1 MNTNLVII
9 PARGRPDKAQTA
21 FDALKQYSKISDF
34 MIGLDDDDAD
44 NYPEIDGVIREVN
57 PRLKMNGTLNLLSVR
72 YADKYK
78 TISFMGDDHLVRT
91 DGWDEKLYET
101 IRNRG
106 FGISYGND
114 LFQGENLPTMVMM
127 STNIIKTL
135 GFMAPPKLIHL
146 FMDNFWKFIG
156 QVLGCLDYRADV
168 IVEHMHFMV
177 GKSQSDA
184 QYLEVNAK
192 DVSNHDAQV
201 FKEYCEIQLKDDAIK
216 VLMAV
221 SDAGKA

>member
-9 PARGRPDKAQTA
+9 PARGRPDKAEFA
-21 FDALKQYSKISDF
+21 FHELKRLSKISDF

-57 PRLKMNGTLNLLSVR
+57 PRLKMNGTLNLLATK
-72 YADKYK
+72 YADKYE
-78 TISFMGDDHLVRT
+78 TITFMGDDHLVRT

-101 IRNRG
+101 IKNRG

-127 STNIIKTL
+127 STNIIKEL

-146 FMDNFWKFIG
+146 FMDNFWKVFG
-156 QVLGCLDYRADV
+156 QVLGCLDYKGDV
-168 IVEHMHFMV
+168 IIEHMHFMA
-177 GKSQSDA
+177 GKSKVDA
-184 QYLEVNAK
+184 QYQEVNSS
-192 DVSNHDAQV
+192 DVSSHDALA
-201 FKEYCEIQLKDDAIK
+201 FKEYAETQLKDDAIR

-221 SDAGKA
+221 SK

>member
-9 PARGRPDKAQTA
+9 PARGRPDKAEFA
-21 FDALKQYSKISDF
+21 FHELKRFSKISDF

-57 PRLKMNGTLNLLSVR
+57 PRLKMNGTLNLLATK
-72 YADKYK
+72 YADKYE
-78 TISFMGDDHLVRT
+78 TITFMGDDHVVRT
-91 DGWDEKLYET
+91 DGWDEKLYEP
-101 IRNRG
+101 IKNRG

-127 STNIIKTL
+127 STNIIREL

-146 FMDNFWKFIG
+146 FMDNFWKVFG
-156 QVLGCLDYRADV
+156 QVLGCLDYKGDV
-168 IVEHMHFMV
+168 IIEHMHYMA
-177 GKSQSDA
+177 GKSKVDA
-184 QYLEVNAK
+184 QYQEVNSS
-192 DVSNHDAQV
+192 DVSSHDALA
-201 FKEYCEIQLKDDAIK
+201 FKDYAETQLKDDAIR

-221 SDAGKA
+221 SK

>member
-9 PARGRPDKAQTA
+9 PARGRPDKAEFA
-21 FDALKQYSKISDF
+21 FHELKRFSKISDF

-57 PRLKMNGTLNLLSVR
+57 PRLKMNGTLNLLATK
-72 YADKYK
+72 YADKYE
-78 TISFMGDDHLVRT
+78 TITFMGDDHVVRT
-91 DGWDEKLYET
+91 DGWDEKLYEP
-101 IRNRG
+101 IKNRG

-127 STNIIKTL
+127 STNIIKEL

-146 FMDNFWKFIG
+146 FMDNFWKVFG
-156 QVLGCLDYRADV
+156 QVLGCLDYKGDV
-168 IVEHMHFMV
+168 IIEHMHYMA
-177 GKSQSDA
+177 GKSKVDA
-184 QYLEVNAK
+184 QYQEVNSS
-192 DVSNHDAQV
+192 DVSSHDALA
-201 FKEYCEIQLKDDAIK
+201 FKEYAETQLKDDAIR

-221 SDAGKA
+221 SK

>member
-9 PARGRPDKAQTA
+9 PARGRPDKAEFA
-21 FDALKQYSKISDF
+21 FHELKRFSKISDF

-57 PRLKMNGTLNLLSVR
+57 PRLKMNGTLNLLATK
-72 YADKYK
+72 YADKYE
-78 TISFMGDDHLVRT
+78 TITFMGDDHVVRT
-91 DGWDEKLYET
+91 DGWDEKLYEP
-101 IRNRG
+101 IKNRG

-127 STNIIKTL
+127 STNIIKEL

-146 FMDNFWKFIG
+146 FMDNFWKVFG
-156 QVLGCLDYRADV
+156 QVLGCLDYKGDV
-168 IVEHMHFMV
+168 IIEHMHYMA
-177 GKSQSDA
+177 GKSKVDA
-184 QYLEVNAK
+184 QYQEVNSS
-192 DVSNHDAQV
+192 DVSSHDALA
-201 FKEYCEIQLKDDAIK
+201 FKDYAETHLKDDAIR

-221 SDAGKA
+221 SK